1 MSAATD
7 DRISPEEAAELTQLS
22 LDRLKQLRYERRIY
36 PFYKVPGTRAVYY
49 KRSEVEAIIDAGRVE
64 VRS

>member
-1 MSAATD
+1 MSALDERMT
-7 DRISPEEAAELTQLS
+7 PEETSELTQLS

-64 VRS
+64 VRAS

>member
-1 MSAATD
+1 MSATVD
-7 DRISPEEAAELTQLS
+7 DRITPEEASELTQLS

-49 KRSEVEAIIDAGRVE
+49 KRSEVQSIIDAGRVE
-64 VRS
+64 VRP

>member
-1 MSAATD
+1 MTTAVD
-7 DRISPEEAAELTQLS
+7 DRISPEEASELTQLS
-22 LDRLKQLRYERRIY
+22 VDRLKQLRYERRIY